1 MAAPFE
7 IDLPPEFDG
16 NFYRSHHADLRAV
29 QDVEEHYRIFG
40 TKEGRTPSPGAL
52 RETLASLAESIDPV
66 LEIGPFPRPLL
77 RGSHVKYFDVIG
89 RQGLIE
95 RAERVGTDPADL
107 PEITYVAADGDLKTV
122 GQTFRAAFSTH
133 WIQRRPDLVRH
144 LAQVSKALEPGSH
157 YFLVIPD
164 KRYCFDHF
172 LAPSSIAQVLG
183 AHLGGRREHALASL
197 IEHRALTTHNDA
209 ERHWAGDH
217 ADPDYLD
224 SIESRTRAALEEYEA
239 AEGPEID
246 VHAWQFTPA
255 SFRSTLEILRM
266 LGRTDFEPARVY
278 DTPRGR
284 NEFTAVLRKPAVAAT
299 AEARPHAV
307 EPQAMAAAEPQSK
320 AAA

>member
-1 MAAPFE
+1 MATASE
-7 IDLPPEFDG
+7 IELPAEFDA

-40 TKEGRTPSPGAL
+40 MKEGRTTSPGAL
-52 RETLASLAESIDPV
+52 RETLALVAGSIAPV

-77 RGSHVKYFDVIG
+77 RGSHVRYFDVVG
-89 RQGLIE
+89 KQGLTE
-95 RAERVGTDPADL
+95 RALRSGADPANL
-107 PEITYVAADGDLKTV
+107 PEIDYVAADDDLMTAND
-122 GQTFRAAFSTH
+122 TFKAVFSTH
-133 WIQRRPDLVRH
+133 WIQRRPDLIRH
-144 LAQVSKALEPGSH
+144 LAQVSKALEPGGH

-183 AHLGGRREHALASL
+183 AHLGDRRTHALSSL

-217 ADPDYLD
+217 ANPDYLD
-224 SIESRTRAALEEYEA
+224 SIESRTRAALDEYAA
-239 AEGPEID
+239 AERPEID

-255 SFRSTLEILRM
+255 SFRSTIAILRT

-278 DTPRGR
+278 ETPRGR
-284 NEFTAVLRKPAVAAT
+284 NEFTAVLRKAGKAASAGARAPAAG
-299 AEARPHAV
+299 
-307 EPQAMAAAEPQSK
+307 PQAQAAA
-320 AAA
+320 